1 MAFAYVSDGRGAIR
15 GDDQQFGGQRRHAE
29 AHSVAP
35 SAFVIIHE
43 QPAAATSES
52 RQPNDHRVQF
62 LERAGVGAGNEVVLA
77 PPGRCPI
84 APGGRVGGQRR
95 AQVPGARELRGEIGS
110 ERIGQCGR
118 AGGGGR
124 QGPSASRHS
133 LQRQVQAHTK
143 SPESSRHGRRRR
155 LLDNPAR
162 PQPHHVVRPI
172 TRVAGQFSGK
182 LAHSLAHFQPRKNPS
197 PICPQVARSNMCLR
211 RFSSEH
217 CTFDI
222 GIGKGTIWS
231 CPAWV
236 GESRAQAP
244 T

>member
-15 GDDQQFGGQRRHAE
+15 GDDQQFGGHRRHAE

-43 QPAAATSES
+43 RAAAATSES
-52 RQPNDHRVQF
+52 RQPHDHRVQF
-62 LERAGVGAGNEVVLA
+62 LERARVGAGNEVVLA
-77 PPGRCPI
+77 PPGRCPVS
-84 APGGRVGGQRR
+84 PGGRVGGQRR
-95 AQVPGARELRGEIGS
+95 AQVPSARELRGEIGS

-133 LQRQVQAHTK
+133 PQRQVQAHTK

-162 PQPHHVVRPI
+162 PEPHHVVRPI

-182 LAHSLAHFQPRKNPS
+182 LAYSLAHFQPRNPS
-197 PICPQVARSNMCLR
+197 PICPQVARSNMCLLR
-211 RFSSEH
+211 SSSEH
-217 CTFDI
+217 CTFVF
-222 GIGKGTIWS
+222 GIGNGDDLVLPCLGW
-231 CPAWV
+231 
-236 GESRAQAP
+236 
-244 T
+244 